1 MERFWEKTRNNLH
14 HMRAGHTKDFW
25 LFESSVWFHM
35 LANSMLA
42 VYIPVLMLQVGFSLS
57 DILLFLFIFH
67 AINTPANIL
76 GGYLTSVIG
85 ARKTIII
92 ATLFQVGFFVFYGM
106 IEPGNWIML
115 LLLGSLAAIYDALYY
130 VASLYLFMRT
140 TVDVN
145 NSGKNTGILMAVI
158 RSAGLVGPLIGTS
171 LLLLG
176 DGDSLYVI
184 YAAIAAFVIS
194 IVPLFFTSLEQGTRA
209 VGIPIAQ
216 FMKEP
221 YVWANHVSLGLH
233 KIEQTVGAILWPMFI
248 FLYFGTLESVAIL
261 AVLVPIIALVFSFI
275 SGYISLRYR
284 YHAIALGAL
293 GVALVWFG
301 RLGIENGLWFYA
313 SSILIV
319 LFAIPMQVPIESNIY
334 RSGNA
339 SNALTA
345 SVVKNMFSM
354 GVKAILFGIF
364 WAVSISYQQA
374 FIVAVVALFFL
385 VGFNTYRIHLY
396 NRSKLAG

>member
-1 MERFWEKTRNNLH
+1 
-14 HMRAGHTKDFW
+14 MRDSHTKDFW

-42 VYIPVLMLQVGFSLS
+42 IYIPVLMLQAGFSFS
-57 DILLFLFIFH
+57 EVMLFLFIFH
-67 AINTPANIL
+67 LINTPTNIL
-76 GGYLTSVIG
+76 GGYLTTWIG

-106 IEPGNWIML
+106 IEPGNWTSL
-115 LLLGSLAAIYDALYY
+115 LLLGALAAVYDALYY

-140 TVDVN
+140 TIDVN

-176 DGDSLYVI
+176 NGDSSYVI
-184 YAAIAAFVIS
+184 AAAVVAFVIS
-194 IVPLFFTSLEQGTRA
+194 IIPLFFTSLEQGTRA
-209 VGIPIAQ
+209 VGIPILQ

-221 YVWANHVSLGLH
+221 YVWANHASLGLY
-233 KIEQTVGAILWPMFI
+233 KIEQTIGAILWPMFI

-261 AVLVPIIALVFSFI
+261 AILVPIIALVFSFI
-275 SGYISLRYR
+275 SGYISLSYR
-284 YHAIALGAL
+284 YHAIAIGAL
-293 GVALVWFG
+293 GVALLWFG
-301 RLGIENGLWFYA
+301 RIGFENGVWFYT
-313 SSILIV
+313 SSILLV

-334 RSGNA
+334 RSGNT

-354 GVKAILFGIF
+354 GVKALLFGVF
-364 WAVSISYQQA
+364 WIISVSYQQA
-374 FIVAVVALFFL
+374 FTLAALSL
-385 VGFNTYRIHLY
+385 VILSIFNLYRIHLH
-396 NRSKLAG
+396 NKSKLLDILD